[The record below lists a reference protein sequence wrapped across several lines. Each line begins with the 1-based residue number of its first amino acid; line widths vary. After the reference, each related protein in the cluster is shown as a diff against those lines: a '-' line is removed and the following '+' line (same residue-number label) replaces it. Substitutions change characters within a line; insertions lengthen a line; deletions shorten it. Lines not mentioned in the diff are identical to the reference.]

1 MRAEPQHA
9 QPRAAL
15 ARQEEPANCVG
26 FFSMWW
32 LYSHGVVFSERE
44 TTENNR
50 RTPFPRTLMM
60 ATSLVLA
67 VKPSLLFIET
77 VLASIEHQTYM
88 EFEAVFVADSA
99 PSDVIRYLESRIR
112 SLSIPARIVYAQ
124 DARSTD
130 TPERNTLRCAVAA
143 AGGSMIIF
151 SDTVSILHPR
161 FVEMHVAHQA
171 AQQHKGTILTG
182 ARVELSADVSA
193 ELSAQAI
200 RSGWPGGS
208 IVALLADGIFGQ
220 TTYALHAV
228 FLPWHSVQ
236 EALATRAQDVYAANY
251 SLHKSTAESLLEFL
265 DSENAPNAKLLL
277 SRRKISIRCYRNTF
291 VQYRCNEPGSAQ
303 LLRVSG
309 VLERV
314 QQLRLAVPEMGLR
327 PAMNTAVTTAMNTAP
342 SAMREQL

>member
-1 MRAEPQHA
+1 MI
-9 QPRAAL
+9 
-15 ARQEEPANCVG
+15 
-26 FFSMWW
+26 
-32 LYSHGVVFSERE
+32 
-44 TTENNR
+44 
-50 RTPFPRTLMM
+50 

-77 VLASIEHQTYM
+77 VLASIENQSCT
-88 EFEAVFVADSA
+88 EFELLLVADSA

-124 DARSTD
+124 DARSAD
-130 TPERNTLRCAVAA
+130 TPERNTLRCAVSA

-208 IVALLADGIFGQ
+208 IIALLADGIFGQ
-220 TTYALHAV
+220 TTHASHAV

-251 SLHKSTAESLLEFL
+251 SLQKITAESLLEFL

-277 SRRKISIRCYRNTF
+277 SRRNISIRCYRNTF
-291 VQYRCNEPGSAQ
+291 VQYRCNEPGSAR

-327 PAMNTAVTTAMNTAP
+327 PAMNTAVTTSMNTAP
-342 SAMREQL
+342 SVMREQL